1 VLRLV
6 KLKQW
11 IGANNTWQLATMAS
25 ALALERRD
33 NLPAYSRTDVD
44 STCKVH
50 QNPFLKESATF
61 LYPMRDIHS
70 VATPS
75 IKVEFSMNTTKF
87 GPSPTPP
94 TSPPRSWWRWAWPSP
109 SSPND
114 PPQWSKPLPLLMTP
128 PNGQK
133 RGAKVEAL
141 LQSHMWQ
148 GPGLGPAGGGLG
160 KARGGIARPSMVEP
174 GGPIPMPQP
183 LSKSP
188 SPCLSSP
195 QSMSP
200 LNTPCPWPPMPAQV
214 PSRCSVLR
222 SRSRPP

>member
-114 PPQWSKPLPLLMTP
+114 PPQWSKKG
-128 PNGQK
+128 GQ
-133 RGAKVEAL
+133 
-141 LQSHMWQ
+141 
-148 GPGLGPAGGGLG
+148 GGGPPTIPHVAG
-160 KARGGIARPSMVEP
+160 TRAGACRRRAR
-174 GGPIPMPQP
+174 
-183 LSKSP
+183 KSP
-188 SPCLSSP
+188 WRNSPP
-195 QSMSP
+195 
-200 LNTPCPWPPMPAQV
+200 
-214 PSRCSVLR
+214 
-222 SRSRPP
+222 